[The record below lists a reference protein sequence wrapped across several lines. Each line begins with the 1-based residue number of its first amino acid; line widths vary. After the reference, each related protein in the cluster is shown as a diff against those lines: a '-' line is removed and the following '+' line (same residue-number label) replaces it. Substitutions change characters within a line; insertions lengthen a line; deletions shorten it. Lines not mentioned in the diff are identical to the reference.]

1 MNNQRLYLGA
11 LTCLGVLYFMMGFVT
26 VLNDTLVPYFKQG
39 FHLNYAQS
47 SLVQF
52 YFYLTYGL
60 VSIPAGKMLMRIGYK
75 KGMIVG
81 FFLASVGAMLFFPSA
96 LLHEYHLFLCAL
108 FVLAIGVVLLQ
119 VSANPYITALG
130 APETSAARLTLIQG
144 VGSLGTTL
152 APLFGAHFIL
162 SKIEGAVDSSQALVV
177 PYLMIA
183 LVLLVIAF
191 VIWRL
196 RLPEA
201 QTKVGRTRLSLGDTL
216 RLYPKLK
223 FGVLALFL
231 YVGAEVA
238 IGTFLTN
245 YTADRLGVSESSANY
260 FVSYYW
266 GGMLIG
272 RLVGAFYLRYIQV
285 SKLLM
290 ILSGL
295 GCIAVLFSIST
306 AGLWSVLLLVG
317 CGFYNSVMF
326 ASIFSLS
333 IDGMGENA
341 RQASGIL
348 STAITGGA
356 IVTYLQ
362 GNLKDSLGWEAA
374 FFISALCYLGIFI
387 YARFVHKYQSK

>member
-1 MNNQRLYLGA
+1 MNNKRVYLGA
-11 LTCLGVLYFMMGFVT
+11 LICLGVLYFMMGFVT

-75 KGMIVG
+75 RGMIIG
-81 FFLASVGAMLFFPSA
+81 FLLASVGAMLFFPSA
-96 LLHEYHLFLCAL
+96 MLHEYHLFLCAL
-108 FVLAIGVVLLQ
+108 FVVAIGIVLLQ
-119 VSANPYITALG
+119 VSANPYITVLG
-130 APETSAARLTLIQG
+130 TPETAAARLTLIQG
-144 VGSLGTTL
+144 IGSLGTTL

-162 SKIEGAVDSSQALVV
+162 SKIEGAVDSSQALVI

-183 LVLLVIAF
+183 FVLLLIAL
-191 VIWRL
+191 VIWKL
-196 RLPEA
+196 RLPDT
-201 QTKVGRTRLSLGDTL
+201 QIDGGRIKLSLVDTL
-216 RLYPKLK
+216 QRYPRLR

-245 YTADRLGVSESSANY
+245 YTADRLGMSESNANY

-272 RLVGAFYLRYIQV
+272 RLAGACYLRYV
-285 SKLLM
+285 KVAKLLM
-290 ILSGL
+290 VLSGL
-295 GCIAVLFSIST
+295 AFVAVLFSIAT
-306 AGLWSVLLLVG
+306 TGLWSVLLLVC
-317 CGFYNSVMF
+317 CGFCNSVMF

-333 IDGMGENA
+333 IEGMEENA
-341 RQASGIL
+341 GQASGIL

-356 IVTYLQ
+356 ILTYLQ
-362 GNLKDSLGWEAA
+362 GSLKDRLGWEAA
-374 FFISALCYLGIFI
+374 FIVPMLCYLGVFI
-387 YARFVHKYQSK
+387 YARFAYRYQSK

>member
-1 MNNQRLYLGA
+1 MNNQRVYLGA
-11 LTCLGVLYFMMGFVT
+11 LICLGVLYFMMGFVT

-52 YFYLTYGL
+52 YFYLTYGF

-75 KGMIVG
+75 KGMIIG
-81 FFLASVGAMLFFPSA
+81 FLLASVGAMLFFPSA
-96 LLHEYHLFLCAL
+96 MLHEYHLFLCAL
-108 FVLAIGVVLLQ
+108 FVVAIGIVLLQ
-119 VSANPYITALG
+119 VSANPYITVLG
-130 APETSAARLTLIQG
+130 TPETAAARLTLIQG
-144 VGSLGTTL
+144 IGSLGTTL

-162 SKIEGAVDSSQALVV
+162 SKIEGAVDSSQALVI

-183 LVLLVIAF
+183 FVLLLIAL
-191 VIWRL
+191 VIWKL
-196 RLPEA
+196 RLPDA
-201 QTKVGRTRLSLGDTL
+201 QIDGGRIKLSLVDTL
-216 RLYPKLK
+216 QRYPRLR

-245 YTADRLGVSESSANY
+245 YTADRLGMSESSANY

-272 RLVGAFYLRYIQV
+272 RLAGACYLRYV
-285 SKLLM
+285 KVAKLLM
-290 ILSGL
+290 VLSGL
-295 GCIAVLFSIST
+295 AFVAVLFSIAT
-306 AGLWSVLLLVG
+306 AGLWSVLLLVF
-317 CGFYNSVMF
+317 CGFCNSVMF

-333 IDGMGENA
+333 IEGMGENTG
-341 RQASGIL
+341 QASGIL

-356 IVTYLQ
+356 ILTYAQ
-362 GNLKDSLGWEAA
+362 GSLKDGLGWEVA
-374 FFISALCYLGIFI
+374 FIIPALCYLGIFI
-387 YARFVHKYQSK
+387 YARFAYKFLSK